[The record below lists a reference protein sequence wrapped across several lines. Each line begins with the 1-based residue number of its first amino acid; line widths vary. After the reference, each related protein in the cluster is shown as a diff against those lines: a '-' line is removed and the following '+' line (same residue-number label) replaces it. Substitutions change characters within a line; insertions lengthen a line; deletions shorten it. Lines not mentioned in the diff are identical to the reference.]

1 MPIRLQVN
9 KMSSARNLEERLEK
23 IREKLLKIKKKN
35 KQAKETNNIELIS
48 PVQKDK
54 YALANKGISY
64 ATGYIHLLG
73 YIMRKI
79 GLIISDNN
87 PLSKENIEK
96 YKTVEFETEQEKE
109 YFKELK
115 LDINF
120 ENKKPYEIMVESL
133 EKHLDIAKKPDYVK
147 SLEMLIS
154 YFKGPE
160 NSAKKE
166 IDKMNVDKYVTG
178 ILNEF
183 KDIKNASEEKIGN
196 YIIKFEKSIK
206 EKITVKEEVLKNKIE
221 TYCKDKIICSKIC
234 NAIKEYAKKIII
246 E

>member
-1 MPIRLQVN
+1 
-9 KMSSARNLEERLEK
+9 MSSARNLEERLEK
-23 IREKLLKIKKKN
+23 IREKLLEIKKKN

-147 SLEMLIS
+147 SLEKLLS
-154 YFKGPE
+154 CFKGPE

-166 IDKMNVDKYVTG
+166 IGKADIIINSYVTS

-183 KDIKNASEEKIGN
+183 KEDISSASEEKIGN
-196 YIIKFEKSIK
+196 YIIKFEKASIN
-206 EKITVKEEVLKNKIE
+206 EKITVKEKALKNKIE

-234 NAIKEYAKKIII
+234 NAINKYADKIII